1 MGNLP
6 VGFKKGLLFVVCSSV
21 ISGCSS
27 FNFYGAESPCE
38 NCSEP
43 ALNNPAAT
51 NIETTKAVAEQDT
64 NISDA
69 TNSTTLLASS
79 EETKAGIT
87 PSTETAFKGPKA
99 LQDIQAISLDVNHG
113 YSNQKTASAASV
125 FIKETPQDSTKVD
138 LKKNTSTPEV
148 VVKVDQAEPVSVVT
162 AIEKSIEPESNTQV
176 ISSVEEINRLTEE
189 TPTAA
194 GIETRA
200 VLDVPK
206 VTEPVK
212 QRPVSQIAS
221 SFTTSNFGIWKIEK
235 NWDGKHPGVCRLSTS
250 TIQIDQH
257 DYTTQLWFN
266 VVGGKLLVNSTTN
279 IDIKQSGVGI
289 KADNGKLQRFAEKIY
304 SSNVVWS
311 GNLAETLKSNDEL
324 TIILGGSE
332 LGKNTHEASIDLQG
346 LKKGYSAYQA
356 CKG

>member
-1 MGNLP
+1 
-6 VGFKKGLLFVVCSSV
+6 
-21 ISGCSS
+21 
-27 FNFYGAESPCE
+27 
-38 NCSEP
+38 
-43 ALNNPAAT
+43 
-51 NIETTKAVAEQDT
+51 
-64 NISDA
+64 
-69 TNSTTLLASS
+69 
-79 EETKAGIT
+79 
-87 PSTETAFKGPKA
+87 
-99 LQDIQAISLDVNHG
+99 LDVNHG

-148 VVKVDQAEPVSVVT
+148 VAKVDQAEPMSVVT
-162 AIEKSIEPESNTQV
+162 VMAIEKSIEPESNTQV

-250 TIQIDQH
+250 TIQVDQH

-266 VVGGKLLVNSTTN
+266 VIGGKLVVNSTTN